1 MALIKPDQ
9 PTAASKHDTEEDTRE
24 ARWRHSKQAATAPP
38 TTKLSFKIPMY
49 ANAAV
54 TAGGAP
60 QTTPDRAYIFEV
72 GVRTN
77 LFGIAVHIAW
87 PTAIGCRLAINAC
100 GGGASAV

>member
-1 MALIKPDQ
+1 MVALIKPDQ

-72 GVRTN
+72 GFRTN
-77 LFGIAVHIAW
+77 LSGIAVRVGW
-87 PTAIGCRLAINAC
+87 PTATEC
-100 GGGASAV
+100 